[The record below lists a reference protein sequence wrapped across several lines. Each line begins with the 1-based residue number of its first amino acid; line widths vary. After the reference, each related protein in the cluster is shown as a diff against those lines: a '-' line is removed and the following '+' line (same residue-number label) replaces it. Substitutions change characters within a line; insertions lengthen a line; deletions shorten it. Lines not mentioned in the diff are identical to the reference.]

1 MSAILMVFSALPSW
15 IVVPTLLFQ
24 SGMDFAGSY
33 AACLGLSAAGTLLFG
48 KLMKCP
54 VIVAPSIAM
63 VTWLVY
69 GEIVSKGNS
78 WQMVLGAVCIAS
90 VLGLVGVLSPLGR
103 YLSLSIPK
111 VLRNAFPAGL
121 GLVLVFQGL
130 LQGKVFVGAPF
141 TCIMLGSF
149 SSPLMYL
156 TLLGVLVILI
166 LALNKVFLSFVVGLL
181 SIAMISF
188 LQGFWVIPAAPFMLP
203 EGLDKIVFQLDF
215 EQAVMH
221 PELILTIFLIM
232 FSEGQGILRALFCD
246 AHPKMWR
253 KQLAVLFGVNVASS
267 FWGSVSLRPAPET
280 FVGRLSA
287 TSTNRAAYVAAIV
300 MVLLIFCEPV
310 VKEITSFGAITAPVL
325 ICSGLFVLCH
335 CKDLFHGDLSD
346 RLTVLCFL
354 LFLPFS
360 HDFVVGLG
368 AAIIVHVVLKC
379 FSGQRACVSFCEMIL
394 AGIYGLFFFSQGL

>member
-1 MSAILMVFSALPSW
+1 MVFSALPSW

-69 GEIVSKGNS
+69 GEIVSKGHS

-90 VLGLVGVLSPLGR
+90 VLGLVGVLLPLGR

-149 SSPLMYL
+149 SSPVMYL
-156 TLLGVLVILI
+156 TLLGVLIILI
-166 LALNKVFLSFVVGLL
+166 LSLNKLSFAFAVGVL
-181 SIAMISF
+181 SIAMISL
-188 LQGFWVIPAAPFMLP
+188 LQGFWVIPAAPLMLP

-221 PELILTIFLIM
+221 PELILTLFLIM
-232 FSEGQGILRALFCD
+232 FSEGQGILRALLCD
-246 AHPKMWR
+246 AHPRMWR
-253 KQLAVLFGVNVASS
+253 KQLAVLFGVNMASS
-267 FWGSVSLRPAPET
+267 FLGSMSLRPAPET
-280 FVGRLSA
+280 LTGRLSVNG
-287 TSTNRAAYVAAIV
+287 TNRSAYVAAIV
-300 MVLLIFCEPV
+300 MMLLIFCEPV

-325 ICSGLFVLCH
+325 ICSGLLVLCH
-335 CKDLFHGDLSD
+335 SKDLFHGALSD

-368 AAIIVHVVLKC
+368 MAIIVHVVLKC
-379 FSGQRACVSFCEMIL
+379 FSGQRACVPFCEMVL
-394 AGIYGLFFFSQGL
+394 AGIYGLSFFSQGL